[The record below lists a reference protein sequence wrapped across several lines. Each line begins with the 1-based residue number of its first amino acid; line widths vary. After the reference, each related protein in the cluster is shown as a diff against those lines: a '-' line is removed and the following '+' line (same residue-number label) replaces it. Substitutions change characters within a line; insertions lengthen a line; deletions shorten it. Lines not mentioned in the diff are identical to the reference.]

1 MATETQ
7 TPPALSPRLASFA
20 TRLAPAAIPDAVLD
34 HARLC
39 ILDSIGIALAAHA
52 YPFGRRALAAAQ
64 RLGGAGAGTVIGLA
78 DGLPLRD
85 AALANGT
92 LIHSLDFDDTHV
104 ASVVHCSASAWP
116 VAFNL
121 GQARGVSGAA
131 ALAAYVLAVEID
143 ARLGEV
149 AAGGLQKRGFHPTG
163 IVGAFGAAAAA
174 ARLEGLDEARTAH
187 ALGIVLSFAS
197 GSMAFVAD
205 GAWTKRLHPG
215 WAAVAGITAAA
226 FAAADYVGP
235 GAPLEGRFGLYDTL
249 LGADPAR
256 ELAAL
261 GADLGDDW
269 RTLGVAFKP
278 YPACH
283 FNHAFAE
290 CALALREAGLQAA
303 DVARIT
309 ALIHPDQVPVVC
321 EPLPAKQAP
330 ANAYEAQ
337 FSVPWIVAA
346 SLRHG
351 RFTLAE
357 LDDAALADADTRA
370 LAACVDY
377 AEDPDSRYPQ
387 YYSGGLVVTTRDGRT
402 LDHHVAI
409 NRGTR
414 TRPMS
419 TQEIRDKFHANAA
432 RSITRDAAERIAEC
446 VLGLAE
452 APNLDALAAALAVPA
467 RAAAGER

>member
-1 MATETQ
+1 MGSETQ
-7 TPPALSPRLASFA
+7 SPPALSPRLARFTVELDA
-20 TRLAPAAIPDAVLD
+20 GAIPPAVLT
-34 HARLC
+34 HAALC
-39 ILDSIGIALAAHA
+39 ILDSTGIALAAHA
-52 YPFGRRALAAAQ
+52 YPFGRRALAAA
-64 RLGGAGAGTVIGLA
+64 RALGGSGPSPVIGA
-78 DGLPLRD
+78 AGGLPLRD
-85 AALANGT
+85 AALVNGT

-104 ASVVHCSASAWP
+104 AAVVHCSASAWP

-121 GQARGVSGAA
+121 GHARGVSGRE
-131 ALAAYVLAVEID
+131 ALAAYVLAVELD
-143 ARLGEV
+143 ARIGEV

-174 ARLEGLDEARTAH
+174 ARLSGLDAARSAH

-215 WAAVAGITAAA
+215 WAAHAGITAAA

-235 GAPLEGRFGLYDTL
+235 AAPLEGRFGLYETL
-249 LGADPAR
+249 LGADATPA
-256 ELAAL
+256 LDTF
-261 GADLGDDW
+261 GNDLGSDW

-290 CALALREAGLQAA
+290 CALALRTAGLHAA

-309 ALIHPDQVPVVC
+309 ALVHPDQVPVVC
-321 EPLPAKQAP
+321 EPLAAKQAP

-346 SLRHG
+346 SLCHG

-357 LDDAALADADTRA
+357 LEDAARADTETRA
-370 LAACVDY
+370 LAARVDY
-377 AEDPDSRYPQ
+377 ASDPDSRYPA
-387 YYSGGLVVTTRDGRT
+387 YYSGGLVVETHDGRT
-402 LDHHVAI
+402 LRHHVAV
-409 NRGTR
+409 NRGAR
-414 TRPMS
+414 ERPMS
-419 TQEIRDKFHANAA
+419 EQEILDKFHANAA
-432 RSITRDAAERIAEC
+432 RSIPRDAAERIVDG
-446 VLGLAE
+446 VLGLAD
-452 APNLDALAAALAVPA
+452 APTLDSLAAALARDA
-467 RAAAGER
+467 RAAAT